1 MDPSVSGEEVEYYH
15 RDFSTQDSLAFNH
28 QIISKPLQAYTTW
41 KLVHDSNELSEDY
54 EQISTSIIPSPP
66 NFFYL
71 QSSLTFANLD
81 AVLNITNFDKEVSS
95 IKDDKLFSYTIINDT
110 TGGLV
115 EYLQWRLPKSL
126 GFGTSSIPNEIV
138 DLTRFVRPYG
148 NEDVPT
154 LVKQTYSFK
163 TELSI
168 GLFGKTQNKWRQI
181 LEILSDL
188 CQTTRQQGI
197 ICLSIPIPNNTLGK
211 HLCYWLSTCCDT
223 IALTRL
229 ISTPTVD
236 DTVFL
241 VGVGYLGSSN
251 WKNLSSLASSS
262 SLSEN
267 SALFNNLPSHFESWF
282 NKQMNNILSGM
293 TRLETIISKRMSEG
307 VSTPTDVGTFFASS
321 WNV

>member
-28 QIISKPLQAYTTW
+28 QLVFKPSQAYTTW
-41 KLVHDSNELSEDY
+41 KLVHESNQLSEDY
-54 EQISTSIIPSPP
+54 EKTSVSIIPSPP
-66 NFFYL
+66 NSFYL
-71 QSSLTFANLD
+71 QSTLTFANLD
-81 AVLNITNFDKEVSS
+81 AVFNLTSLDKEVSS
-95 IKDDKLFSYTIINDT
+95 IRDDKLFSYTVINDT

-115 EYLQWRLPKSL
+115 EYLQWRLPNSL

-138 DLTRFVRPYG
+138 DLARFVRPYG
-148 NEDVPT
+148 NEDIPT
-154 LVKQTYSFK
+154 LVKKTYSLK
-163 TELSI
+163 TELSV
-168 GLFGKTQNKWRQI
+168 GLISKTQNPWKQI
-181 LEILSDL
+181 LQTLSDL

-197 ICLSIPIPNNTLGK
+197 ICLNIPLPNNTLGK
-211 HLCYWLSTCCDT
+211 HICYWLSTCCDT
-223 IALTRL
+223 IAMTRL
-229 ISTPTVD
+229 ISTKTVD

-251 WKNLSSLASSS
+251 WKNLSSLASSA

-267 SALFNNLPSHFESWF
+267 SALFNYLPSDFDSWF
-282 NKQMNNILSGM
+282 VKQMNDIFHGL

-307 VSTPTDVGTFFASS
+307 VTTPTDVGTFFASS